1 MSGFSEPER
10 DSQTYSEMPPAI
22 ENLVREDGA
31 SGAPRAEPPAV
42 VISVRGLSKCYPIYD
57 KPRDRLK
64 QFLLP
69 RLQRYAGKAPGQYH
83 REFWALRDV
92 SFDICRGE
100 TVGIIGRNGAG
111 KSTLLQIICGT
122 LTPTAGVVE
131 TRGRIAALLELGAG
145 FNPEFTGA
153 ENVFLNGALLGL
165 SRDQVEARFDAI
177 AAFADIGEFLEQPVK
192 TYSSGMYVRLAFA
205 VQACVDPEILVVDE
219 ALSVGDI
226 GFQYKCFR
234 RMEELRDR
242 GVTILMVTHS
252 TGSILQYADRCIV
265 LDGGRVSHDTPQVLE
280 AVLAYEKGMIAQQR
294 LPESVVSRPWVESAM
309 TSQELV
315 ARQATRRNSALEE
328 VRFGSARAI
337 IDELQVRCDNASG
350 EPDRPVIQSGDEVV
364 FRFRILSSERIADV
378 VLGISLSKTMGGDIW
393 GDNNLNA
400 GVRIDLPAGVTE
412 VDYRARLP
420 ISAGEYLIHCGLAR
434 FDNDSR
440 EELDQRRPMRKLTI
454 WSPRSQVGVV
464 HAPVNVNVRAG
475 GAT

>member
-252 TGSILQYADRCIV
+252 TGSVLQYADRCIV

-294 LPESVVSRPWVESAM
+294 LPESVVSRPLVESAM